1 MIQNLLSLI
10 KIKNVNF
17 NKTIYFFINI
27 IDNQNSTKIDQSNFK
42 IDK

>member
-17 NKTIYFFINI
+17 NKTIHFSINI
-27 IDNQNSTKIDQSNFK
+27 IDNQNLTKIDQPIFK